1 MYICINIKTHTMK
14 NDKHIIN
21 ETNWVRV
28 IILLTLVV
36 SITILIR
43 WRLDEQEYID
53 RRDKEM
59 KYLRELERMETTP
72 TMDGSS
78 MMDSLEN
85 LGMLYPEIEQ

>member
-1 MYICINIKTHTMK
+1 MK

-28 IILLTLVV
+28 IIVLTLVV

-43 WRLDEQEYID
+43 WRLDEQEYIE